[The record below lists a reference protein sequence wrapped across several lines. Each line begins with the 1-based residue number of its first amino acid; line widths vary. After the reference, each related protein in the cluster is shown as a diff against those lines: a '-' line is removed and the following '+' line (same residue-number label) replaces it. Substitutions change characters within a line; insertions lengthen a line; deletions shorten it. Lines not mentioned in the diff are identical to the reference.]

1 MHLIMKKYPV
11 FYVIDPVESVKEDF
25 LNSPEFEA
33 NYELVQIKPG
43 FKPGKVYAQP
53 VPIMW
58 EAKSHIT
65 NDLRPNRGK
74 VVKLGEIPAGS
85 YTLEQISSIVNSY
98 AYDAWVEDNGQYPE
112 LVKVA
117 E

>member
-1 MHLIMKKYPV
+1 MKKYPV
-11 FYVIDPVESVKEDF
+11 FFVSEPTESVKEDF
-25 LNSPEFEA
+25 LNSAEFEA
-33 NYELVQIKPG
+33 SYELVQVTPG

-53 VPIMW
+53 VNIMW

-65 NDLRPNRGK
+65 NDLRPNKGK

-85 YTLEQISSIVNSY
+85 YTLDQIEAIRSSF
-98 AYDAWVEDNGQYPE
+98 AYDAWVSDNGQYPE
-112 LVKVA
+112 LIKVA